1 MKRAWWRMMLEMNR
15 AFGLFVLALAACAGV
30 QAQRTGDP
38 GSRREAVKQTEADA
52 SHSAMGPAF
61 NHGPRFP
68 GRLLEGLGPVDF
80 KITTRSPIAQ
90 RYFNQGLAYLYSFD
104 WVEAERAF
112 RTGLT
117 YDADAAML
125 YWGLS
130 LTDSGRAKEFLA
142 MAVERAGTASDRES
156 RYIRAFDRLLNG
168 TGDRRERVDAN
179 CGEFRE
185 IIRDYP
191 NDVDAKAF
199 LVWQLIG
206 VDRRGERHYGEI
218 ERLFEEIFA
227 QNPDHPGAHHYRIHM
242 YDERSDAKKALVNA
256 DRYLAGTLNIG
267 HAQHMPGHIYASTGQ
282 WSKAVAAQDR
292 ATRVERKTFRDMPR
306 LPFESWNF
314 THNQDYLISNL
325 GYLGRVAEGIRLAE
339 ELIAMPRDPSLNNGS
354 GFSMAGTGSMNLLR
368 MMLRG
373 EMWET
378 LIDEY
383 AKESSRMP
391 SNAMWK
397 SFALGSAHLGLGNV
411 ATAKDQLAVLQEK
424 GGNGTLAANLIDD
437 LSGRIMLA
445 EGLKDEGFAKLERAV
460 KQERERFLWGD
471 PPSYLRPSYEA
482 LGEAYLTDGKP
493 SLAEALMR
501 KSLES
506 QPENAFALAILVR
519 SLLAQG
525 NADEAARLN
534 ATLQALDPFDAPIRP
549 FVRLRDA
556 WRQAGRNLWAE
567 ASLKVPGPGLDAFGP
582 NVWVPNAAPKISLV
596 THDGKRVGLDDAR
609 GKFVVLV
616 FYLGG
621 MCSHCMSQIEGLGK
635 VKQALASRGALV
647 LAASPDKPEAL
658 AKWVEDPRYPIA
670 LHHDPDSAAAKAF
683 HAYDEFEDKP
693 LHATILLDKDGRV
706 WWYDIGSEPFMNFEF
721 LIREMDRLNTTNSPG

>member
-1 MKRAWWRMMLEMNR
+1 MFVMNR
-15 AFGLFVLALAACAGV
+15 PVGLALLVVASCAVV

-38 GSRREAVKQTEADA
+38 GSRREAVKQTTADE
-52 SHSAMGPAF
+52 SHSAMGMAF

-68 GRLLEGLGPVDF
+68 GPLLDGLGPVDF
-80 KITTRSPIAQ
+80 KITTKVPTAQ

-117 YDADAAML
+117 HDPDAAML

-142 MAVERAGTASDRES
+142 LAVERVGSVSDREA

-168 TGDRRERVDAN
+168 SGERRERVDAN

-185 IIRDYP
+185 IIREYP
-191 NDVDAKAF
+191 SDVDAKAF

-282 WSKAVAAQDR
+282 WSKAVVAQDR

-325 GYLGRVAEGIRLAE
+325 GYLGRVTEGIRLAE
-339 ELIAMPRDPSLNNGS
+339 ELIAMPRDPRLNTGA

-373 EMWET
+373 EMWEE
-378 LIDEY
+378 LIAEY
-383 AKESSRMP
+383 AKDPSRMP
-391 SNAMWK
+391 ASAMWK
-397 SFALGSAHLGLGNV
+397 AFALGSAHLGLGNLP
-411 ATAKDQLAVLQEK
+411 AAKEQLAALQEK
-424 GGNGTLAANLIDD
+424 GGSGTLATNLNDD

-445 EGLKDEGFAKLERAV
+445 EGMRDEGYTKLERAV

-471 PPSYLRPSYEA
+471 PPSYLRPTYEA
-482 LGEAYLTDGKP
+482 LGEAYLADGKP
-493 SLAEALMR
+493 TLAESLMR
-501 KSLES
+501 KSLEL

-534 ATLQALDPFDAPIRP
+534 AQLQGLDPFDAPIRP
-549 FVRLRDA
+549 FLRLRDA
-556 WRQAGRNLWAE
+556 WRQAGRSLWAE
-567 ASLKVPGPGLDAFGP
+567 AKPKVPAAGLDSFGP
-582 NVWVPNAAPKISLV
+582 NAWAPNAAPKVSLV
-596 THDGKRVGLDDAR
+596 THEGKRVGLDGHK
-609 GKFVVLV
+609 GKFVVMV

-621 MCSHCMSQIEGLGK
+621 MCTHCMSQIEGLGK
-635 VKQALASRGALV
+635 VKQAIESRGAV
-647 LAASPDKPEAL
+647 ILAASPDQPESL
-658 AKWVEDPRYPIA
+658 AKWMDDPRYPIA
-670 LHHDPDSAAAKAF
+670 LHHDPKSAAAKAF
-683 HAYDEFEDKP
+683 HAFDEFEDKP
-693 LHATILLDKDGRV
+693 LHATILLDKQGRV
-706 WWYDIGSEPFMNFEF
+706 WWYDVGSEPFMNFEF
-721 LIREMDRLNTTNSPG
+721 LIREMDRLNLTKSPG

>member
-1 MKRAWWRMMLEMNR
+1 MGAMNR
-15 AFGLFVLALAACAGV
+15 SFGLAAALLVSCACV
-30 QAQRTGDP
+30 HAQRTGDP
-38 GSRREAVKQTEADA
+38 GSRREAAKQTAADE
-52 SHSAMGPAF
+52 SHSAMGTAF

-68 GRLLEGLGPVDF
+68 GPLLEGLGPVDF
-80 KITTRSPIAQ
+80 KITTKAPTAQ

-104 WVEAERAF
+104 WIEAERAF

-117 YDADAAML
+117 HDPEAAML

-130 LTDSGRAKEFLA
+130 LSDSGRAKEFLA
-142 MAVERAGTASDRES
+142 MAVERVETVSDREA

-168 TGDRRERVDAN
+168 EGERRERVDAN
-179 CGEFRE
+179 CGAFRE
-185 IIRDYP
+185 IIREYP
-191 NDVDAKAF
+191 SDVDAKAF

-242 YDERSDAKKALVNA
+242 YDERSDAKKALPNA

-292 ATRVERKTFRDMPR
+292 ATRVERKTFREMPR

-325 GYLGRVAEGIRLAE
+325 GYLGRVSEGIRLAE
-339 ELIAMPRDPSLNNGS
+339 ELIAMPRDPRSNTGA

-373 EMWET
+373 EMWEE
-378 LIDEY
+378 LIAEY
-383 AKESSRMP
+383 AKDPSRMP
-391 SNAMWK
+391 ASAMWK
-397 SFALGSAHLGLGNV
+397 AFALGSAHLGLGNV
-411 ATAKDQLAVLQEK
+411 AAAKEQLAVLQEK
-424 GGNGTLAANLIDD
+424 GGSGTLATNLNDD

-445 EGLKDEGFAKLERAV
+445 EGLRDEGYTKLERAV

-471 PPSYLRPSYEA
+471 PPSYLRPTYEVLA
-482 LGEAYLTDGKP
+482 EAYLADGKP
-493 SLAEALMR
+493 TLAESLMR
-501 KSLES
+501 KSLEL

-534 ATLQALDPFDAPIRP
+534 AQLQALDPFDAPIRP

-556 WRQAGRNLWAE
+556 WRQAGRGLWVE
-567 ASLKVPGPGLDAFGP
+567 PMPKVPAAGLDAFGP
-582 NVWVPNAAPKISLV
+582 NAWAPNPAPRVSLV
-596 THDGKRVGLDDAR
+596 THEGKRVGVEAHQ

-621 MCSHCMSQIEGLGK
+621 SCSHCMSQIEGLGK
-635 VKQALASRGALV
+635 VKQAIESRGAV
-647 LAASPDKPEAL
+647 ILAASPDKPETL
-658 AKWVEDPRYPIA
+658 TKWMDDPRYPIA
-670 LHHDPDSAAAKAF
+670 LHHDLESAAAKAF
-683 HAYDEFEDKP
+683 HAYDEFESKP
-693 LHATILLDKDGRV
+693 LHATILIDKQGRV
-706 WWYDIGSEPFMNFEF
+706 WWYDVGSEPFTNFEF
-721 LIREMDRLNTTNSPG
+721 LIREMDRLNLAAKSK